1 MEKKKKIT
9 IGVAVGVAALAGF
22 LIYQN
27 WDKIK
32 EKLGLNKG
40 GDDSDAKKDTDKN
53 QSGGGSGT
61 GGGTTQKSYKEK
73 VMDLQSILGVAID
86 GDAGKQTNGMLDYY
100 WADFGMLF
108 NADKSFADGYTQL
121 KKNGK
126 GVVSASNVDY
136 YISTLNAKKSPRQV
150 YWVTQKGKTEKDA
163 EVTARKAFGK
173 KLFDLGA
180 TGSKVVAKT
189 AFTSPVRT
197 LDASRGVYIPTGGNY
212 NFSPTMT
219 HLFSTYEIA
228 GYNSDGFYILK
239 YKSSP
244 KNVTIVNPYL
254 FQAV

>member
-86 GDAGKQTNGMLDYY
+86 GIAGKQTNGKLEYY
-100 WADFGMLF
+100 FCDNVCSF
-108 NADKSFADGYTQL
+108 NAEKSFNDGYPFL
-121 KKNGK
+121 KKYGK
-126 GVVSASNVDY
+126 GVVSESNVY
-136 YISTLNAKKSPRQV
+136 WYVKMLNDKNTPRQNL
-150 YWVTQKGKTEKDA
+150 A
-163 EVTARKAFGK
+163 AFLK
-173 KLFDLGA
+173 KIGL
-180 TGSKVVAKT
+180 
-189 AFTSPVRT
+189 
-197 LDASRGVYIPTGGNY
+197 
-212 NFSPTMT
+212 
-219 HLFSTYEIA
+219 
-228 GYNSDGFYILK
+228 
-239 YKSSP
+239 
-244 KNVTIVNPYL
+244 
-254 FQAV
+254 

>member
-1 MEKKKKIT
+1 MKKEYKIL
-9 IGVAVGVAALAGF
+9 IGVAVGGAAF
-22 LIYQN
+22 LIYNN

-40 GDDSDAKKDTDKN
+40 DLDAKKDTDNN

-61 GGGTTQKSYKEK
+61 GGGTTQKSFKEK

-100 WADFGMLF
+100 WADFGMVF
-108 NADKSFADGYTQL
+108 NADKSLNDGYTQL

-126 GVVSASNVDY
+126 GVVNASNVDY
-136 YISTLNAKKSPRQV
+136 YISTLNAKKSPRQI
-150 YWVTQKGKTEKDA
+150 YWVTQKGKTEKEA
-163 EVTARKAFGK
+163 EVNARKAFGK

-189 AFTSPVRT
+189 TFTSPVRT
-197 LDASRGVYIPTGGNY
+197 LDAARGVYIPTGGNY

-228 GYNSDGFYILK
+228 GYNADGFYILK